1 MDVLTTD
8 GEKISQLEKRL
19 MKKYIML
26 AIAASVLMVFLGE
39 ARAQP
44 SGFPIYSVKFV
55 CGLQTIASTQ
65 FKPPA
70 EPPVKPGNYATLI
83 NIHNFHSNTT
93 GAPVPL
99 LKKAV
104 VSIPESQL
112 PKSSPTS
119 RLLTEQLAPNQAI
132 DVDCRE
138 IMRLLA
144 TATPPVPAGTTFIT
158 GFVEIQSVSGAPLSV
173 TAVYTSQT
181 CISTPGTPPCAKL
194 GELDMEV
201 VPQPAFTGP

>member
-1 MDVLTTD
+1 V
-8 GEKISQLEKRL
+8 
-19 MKKYIML
+19 KKYIML
-26 AIAASVLMVFLGE
+26 ALAAAVLTAFLGE

-65 FKPPA
+65 FRPPA

-83 NIHNFHSNTT
+83 NIHNFHSSST
-93 GAPVPL
+93 GAPVIV

-112 PKSSPTS
+112 PRPSPTS
-119 RLLTEQLAPNQAI
+119 RLFREQLAPNQAV
-132 DVDCRE
+132 DVDCTE

-144 TATPPVPAGTTFIT
+144 TATPPVPAGTFIT
-158 GFVEIQSVSGAPLSV
+158 GFVEIQSLSGAPLSV

-181 CISTPGTPPCAKL
+181 CISTPGTPPCTQL
-194 GELDMEV
+194 GQLNMEV